1 MQHLFNYSLLL
12 RRECCSF
19 SNGEYVKAGLDELEH
34 WCFWLTE
41 EVITP
46 SYCFNK
52 ALRKHLLT
60 FFTCNCKQYAGSAWD
75 ELKHIRQA
83 VTLLILEEKHSR
95 SLTEI
100 TDDFCP
106 ASFWTLKTTTC
117 SWYHYSQVSDKIGPV
132 LWYRQALSMQQ
143 LYRISTMYCDDKYGT
158 LGIPPEVSQLQHIHV
173 KNCQSSTCSVPW
185 LNSLKTAG
193 HLKHADQDD
202 RGL

>member
-19 SNGEYVKAGLDELEH
+19 SNGEFVKAGLDELEH

-158 LGIPPEVSQLQHIHV
+158 LGIPQEVSQFQHIHV

>member
-158 LGIPPEVSQLQHIHV
+158 LGIPPEVSQFRHIHV
-173 KNCQSSTCSVPW
+173 KNFQSSTCWLLW

>member
-19 SNGEYVKAGLDELEH
+19 SNGEFVKAGLDELEH

-158 LGIPPEVSQLQHIHV
+158 LGIPPEVSQFRHIHV
-173 KNCQSSTCSVPW
+173 KNFQSSTCWLLW